1 MGFKVFGL
9 GAVQSVDKQGELIEI
24 ANIDTSNLRM
34 ITDEHNSD
42 QKGAW
47 CIVGAITDHKKILS
61 EKDCETP
68 RQKKCWDLVK
78 VPYLY
83 VEGELAEG
91 HPNAEAAAA
100 LIKYT
105 AANPDI
111 PLKIGMSIEG
121 LILERGGAENTPQHK
136 IIKKS
141 SADAVA
147 ITAKPC
153 NPKAQMFPMNDLMKS
168 SIEPPP
174 QEYLKKFIDSSD
186 AKESF
191 KHKPDI
197 RLQQKLEELKKSL
210 EDVLNGGTCSVKCWN
225 CGDTER
231 LFKASREW
239 SNRCK
244 KCGDA
249 RSMNDIWKALNQ

>member
-1 MGFKVFGL
+1 MGLKVFGL

-47 CIVGAITDHKKILS
+47 CIVGGITGHKKILS

-83 VEGELAEG
+83 VEGELADG
-91 HPNAEAAAA
+91 HPNADAAAA
-100 LIKYT
+100 LIRYT

-121 LILERGGAENTPQHK
+121 LILKRGGPEGSQEHK
-136 IIKKS
+136 VIKQS
-141 SADAVA
+141 SADAIA

-153 NPKAQMFPMNDLMKS
+153 NPQAQMFPMNDLMKS

-174 QEYLKKFIDSSD
+174 AEYLQKFIKSEG
-186 AKESF
+186 ATESF
-191 KHKPDI
+191 KHRPEI
-197 RLQQKLEELKKSL
+197 RLQQKLQELKKSL
-210 EDVLNGGTCSVKCWN
+210 EDVLKGGTCSVKCWS

-231 LFKASREW
+231 MFKASREW

-249 RSMNDIWKALNQ
+249 RSMQDIWNALNQ